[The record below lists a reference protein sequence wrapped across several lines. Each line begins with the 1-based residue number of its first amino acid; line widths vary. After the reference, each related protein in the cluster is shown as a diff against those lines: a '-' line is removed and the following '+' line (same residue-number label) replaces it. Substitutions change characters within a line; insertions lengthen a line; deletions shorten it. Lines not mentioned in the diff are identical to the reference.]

1 MNSQMGLA
9 QLWAQGDFVTRAVA
23 IVLLLMSLA
32 SWTVIALKALD
43 LMRYRKMTTA
53 AQTLWSQTD
62 LERALAALEPQA
74 DNPYVLMAERG
85 RRARAHLSTSSAQG
99 SAIDMNDW
107 ITRNLRQVIDEFTAR
122 LQSGLAVLASVGS
135 TAPFIGLFGTVWGIY
150 HALVAIGA
158 TGQATIDKV
167 AGPVGEALVMTAF
180 GLIVAIPAVLG
191 YNALVRGNKA
201 LLQPLNRFAHDLHAH
216 LLTGSRVSE
225 RD

>member
-74 DNPYVLMAERG
+74 DNP
-85 RRARAHLSTSSAQG
+85 
-99 SAIDMNDW
+99 
-107 ITRNLRQVIDEFTAR
+107 
-122 LQSGLAVLASVGS
+122 
-135 TAPFIGLFGTVWGIY
+135 
-150 HALVAIGA
+150 
-158 TGQATIDKV
+158 
-167 AGPVGEALVMTAF
+167 
-180 GLIVAIPAVLG
+180 
-191 YNALVRGNKA
+191 
-201 LLQPLNRFAHDLHAH
+201 
-216 LLTGSRVSE
+216 
-225 RD
+225 